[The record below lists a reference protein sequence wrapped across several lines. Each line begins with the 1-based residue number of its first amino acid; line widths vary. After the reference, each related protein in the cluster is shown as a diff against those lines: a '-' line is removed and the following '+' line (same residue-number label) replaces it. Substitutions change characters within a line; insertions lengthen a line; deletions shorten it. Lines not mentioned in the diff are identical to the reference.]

1 MARNLERNLNH
12 YTWLQFSSSSFAWLP
27 VFFLFFSQFV
37 SLSEV
42 IRLGAFYYLC
52 VCLFE
57 VPSGYFSDRVGRR
70 ITLLIASCAFITAN
84 LAFIFADG
92 FSLLLLGQLFLA
104 LGMAMLSGTDTAFLY
119 DSLLSVNRERE
130 YAIFEARGQAYS
142 MTALALFSLAGG
154 VLGLFDLR
162 WPYYLSLVGAIWMLW
177 LVWQFIEPERHRS
190 APSLGG
196 SFLKTIARCITH
208 LRDRTLAWL
217 FFVMILMYSLEHV
230 VYEFYQPYIK
240 LLEIGWFAH
249 DSSPLVSGVV
259 IAASM
264 LGGTAGAMLS
274 VKLGNALGIKMLLI
288 AAFIVQLCIMT
299 SLSLALSGFA
309 LAMVMMRNFPMASI
323 YAPVNAVIAPRIGSD
338 LRASYLSIQ
347 SLSARLVFSALLL
360 VLSSLVSDTS
370 IVDWESLSLVLRSAL
385 VFGVVGAIIAAII
398 SPATISS
405 ES

>member
-1 MARNLERNLNH
+1 MARNLDRNLNH
-12 YTWLQFSSSSFAWLP
+12 YPWLQFSSSSFAWLP

-42 IRLGAFYYLC
+42 IQLGAFYYFC

-70 ITLLIASCAFITAN
+70 ITLLIASNAFIAAN

-162 WPYYLSLVGAIWMLW
+162 WPYYLSLLGAIWMFW
-177 LVWQFIEPERHRS
+177 LVWQFIEPEMHRS
-190 APSLGG
+190 VPSSGG
-196 SFLKTIARCITH
+196 SFLKTIARCIAH
-208 LRDRTLAWL
+208 LRDRALAWL
-217 FFVMILMYSLEHV
+217 FFVMVLMYSLEHV

-264 LGGTAGAMLS
+264 LGGSVGAMLS
-274 VKLGNALGIKMLLI
+274 VRLGNALGLKLLLI

-299 SLSLALSGFA
+299 SLSLVLSGFA
-309 LAMVMMRNFPMASI
+309 LAMVVMRNFPMASI
-323 YAPVNAVIAPRIGSD
+323 YAPVNAAIAPRIGSD

-360 VLSSLVSDTS
+360 VLSSLVSDIS
-370 IVDWESLSLVLRSAL
+370 VVDWESLSLLLRGAL
-385 VFGVVGAIIAAII
+385 VFGVVGTIVAAIF

-405 ES
+405 EP